1 MAKIIITGVSRGIG
15 RCLIDYFLSLDG
27 HYVIGLSRETHLDK
41 TASSNETGH
50 GVEFTHISMDIC
62 NIEEIDGLINYLQR
76 EGIQPD
82 ILINN
87 AGMMLNKP
95 FAEITPEEFS
105 RVIEVNL
112 QSLFFLTQKLIPL
125 FARPA
130 HIVNLSSMGGVMGSV
145 KFPGL
150 TLYSA
155 SKGALSILTEVLA
168 EELKKSGISVNA
180 LALGAVQTEMLRE
193 AFPDYQAP
201 NTPEEMAQFIGGFAL
216 TGHNFFNGKVLPVAV
231 STP

>member
-15 RCLIDYFLSLDG
+15 RALVDHFLSLDG
-27 HYVIGLSRETHLDK
+27 HHVIGLSREENLEKGSSSKK
-41 TASSNETGH
+41 TGD

-62 NIEEIDGLINYLQR
+62 KNEDIDSLASYLKD

-87 AGMMLNKP
+87 AGIMLNKP
-95 FAEITPEEFS
+95 FTEITTEEFI
-105 RVIEVNL
+105 RVTGVNL
-112 QSLFFLTQKLIPL
+112 QAPFFLTQRLIPL
-125 FARPA
+125 FSNPA

-150 TLYSA
+150 SLYSA
-155 SKGALSILTEVLA
+155 SKGALSILTEALA
-168 EELKKSGISVNA
+168 EELKESGIKVNA
-180 LALGAVQTEMLRE
+180 LALGAVQTEMLQE
-193 AFPDYQAP
+193 AFPGYQAS
-201 NTPEEMAQFIGGFAL
+201 NSPEEMAGFIGDFAL
-216 TGHNFFNGKVLPVAV
+216 SGHRFFNGKVLPVAV